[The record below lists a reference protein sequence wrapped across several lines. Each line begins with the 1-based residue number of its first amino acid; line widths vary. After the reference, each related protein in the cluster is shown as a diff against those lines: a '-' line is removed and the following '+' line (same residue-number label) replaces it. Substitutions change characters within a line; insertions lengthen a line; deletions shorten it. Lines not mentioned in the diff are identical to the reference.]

1 MTGDASRICQVLVNL
16 LINAVKFTKDCEI
29 SIQVNGTQLF
39 QLFNDVYEIHFSVR
53 DTGIG
58 ISQETIED
66 YSSPFHRRMVQSPE
80 NTADL
85 V

>member
-1 MTGDASRICQVLVNL
+1 MTCDASRICQVLVNL

-29 SIQVNGTQLF
+29 SIQVNGT